1 MRLNDLHPA
10 PGSTRDR
17 KRVGRGIGSGK
28 GRTAGKGTKGQ
39 KARAGATPRIGFE
52 GGQTPLHRR
61 LPQRRGFT
69 PLTRKQFA
77 LVNVSA
83 LERFEPGTEVTP
95 ELMVSSGLIKRVKD
109 GIKVLGD
116 GEITRALTVRAHCFS
131 KSAVEKLRAAGGSAE
146 VI

>member
-10 PGSTRDR
+10 PGSTRER
-17 KRVGRGIGSGK
+17 KRVGRGIGSGQGK
-28 GRTAGKGTKGQ
+28 TAGKGSKGQ
-39 KARAGATPRIGFE
+39 KARAGATPRVGFE

-69 PLTRKQFA
+69 PLTRKEYA

-83 LERFEPGTEVTP
+83 LERFEAGAEVTP
-95 ELMVSSGLIKRVKD
+95 EVLISTGLVKRVKD
-109 GIKVLGD
+109 GIKILGN
-116 GEITRALTVRAHCFS
+116 GEITRALTVRANKFS
-131 KSAVEKLRAAGGSAE
+131 KGAVEKLQAAGGSAE